1 MSKKLNMI
9 IRCEDANH
17 VCDKSQ
23 YKESSFLEKFKL
35 NIHLLYC
42 KACRKYSKKNSKLSS
57 VISNSMV
64 TCMSKENK
72 ECLKK
77 DFEKALKEG
86 GIK

>member
-1 MSKKLNMI
+1 MQIMCVINPNIKNLLFGKNLNLI
-9 IRCEDANH
+9 SIYYIVRLAENT
-17 VCDKSQ
+17 Q
-23 YKESSFLEKFKL
+23 
-35 NIHLLYC
+35 
-42 KACRKYSKKNSKLSS
+42 KKNSKLSS

-64 TCMSKENK
+64 TCMSKENN